1 MREWLWMSCKKL
13 VKEPR
18 LGTSLNI
25 PNPRQF
31 WYNRKTMLDS
41 AAPRQK
47 NDGHEII
54 KPRFRFRLVLAVF
67 MLVLLGGGI
76 FIGSRLVLFAQR
88 IFEKEGSIFS
98 FRQLFLADDKK
109 LQGEE
114 QGEIHI
120 LLLGIGGEGHE
131 GATLTDTMILAT
143 LRLPKNDE
151 EKPELALLSI
161 PRDLVV
167 HLPEGYEWLK
177 INSAYAYGDL
187 GDRSDG
193 PKWAIEAVEAVTG
206 VDIPYYGL
214 IDFAGFEKIIDD
226 LGGVEINV
234 ERAFTDSQYPDERFG
249 FLPTIAFEQG
259 PQKMD
264 GARALQYVRSRHG
277 SDGEGSDFARARR
290 QQLFLKAVKDRAT
303 GLRVL
308 TNLNTIDQLL
318 DDLSTHV
325 RTNLEP
331 FELRRVYDLTKN
343 LQSNQIHSLTL
354 DYQSGTIC
362 DEITEEGAYI
372 LLPCAGIGNYAA
384 IQDLVQNQFL
394 HSALASEQPLVEV
407 QNASRIPLLAQR
419 TEAHLR
425 TSFLTT
431 GSGNFPGQ
439 TVYTQSVI
447 YDNTG
452 GEKPQTLEYLKNK
465 LGILVAQSP
474 YPFPTTLEKPDFVI
488 VVTSDLQDKIQ

>member
-1 MREWLWMSCKKL
+1 
-13 VKEPR
+13 
-18 LGTSLNI
+18 
-25 PNPRQF
+25 
-31 WYNRKTMLDS
+31 MLDS

-47 NDGHEII
+47 NDRPVIPR
-54 KPRFRFRLVLAVF
+54 PRFRFRVGLGIF
-67 MLVLLGGGI
+67 MLLLLAAGI
-76 FIGSRLVLFAQR
+76 FIGSRLVIFAQR
-88 IFEKEGSIFS
+88 IFESEGGIFS
-98 FRQLFLADDKK
+98 FKQLFLADDKE
-109 LQGEE
+109 LQGEADG
-114 QGEIHI
+114 QVHI

-143 LRLPKNDE
+143 LKFPQNDG
-151 EKPELALLSI
+151 EKPQLALLSV

-167 HLPEGYEWLK
+167 YLPEGYQWLK

-193 PKWAIEAVEAVTG
+193 PEWAVNAVEELAG
-206 VDIPYYGL
+206 VSIPYYGL
-214 IDFAGFEKIIDD
+214 VDFAGFEKIVDD

-234 ERAFTDSQYPDERFG
+234 ERAFTDSLYPDEKLG
-249 FLPTIAFEQG
+249 YLPPLSFEQG

-264 GARALQYVRSRHG
+264 GVKALQYVRSRHG
-277 SDGEGSDFARARR
+277 SNSEGSDFARARR
-290 QQLFLKAVKDRAT
+290 QQLFLKAVKDKAT
-303 GLRVL
+303 SFRVL
-308 TNLNTIDQLL
+308 TNLNLIDQLL
-318 DDLSTHV
+318 DDLTNHV

-343 LQSNQIHSLTL
+343 LESNQIHSLTL

-372 LLPCAGIGNYAA
+372 LLPCAGLGNYTG
-384 IQDLVQNQFL
+384 IRELVRNQFT
-394 HSALASEQPLVEV
+394 HAALQSEQPTVEV
-407 QNASRIPLLAQR
+407 QNASRTPLLAQR
-419 TEAHLR
+419 TEAYLR

-431 GSGNFPGQ
+431 GSGNFRGE

-452 GEKPQTLEYLKNK
+452 GKKPQSLEYLKQK
-465 LGILVAQSP
+465 LGVLVAQSP

-488 VVTSDLQDKIQ
+488 VVTSDLQEKIP